1 MCFDWLID
9 WLIERGHVPGGA
21 GTVDDEAC
29 VGSEGRDWHAYWRLL
44 FGQVHEQD
52 IVDFETQYKGN
63 Y

>member
-1 MCFDWLID
+1 
-9 WLIERGHVPGGA
+9 LIERGHVPGGA